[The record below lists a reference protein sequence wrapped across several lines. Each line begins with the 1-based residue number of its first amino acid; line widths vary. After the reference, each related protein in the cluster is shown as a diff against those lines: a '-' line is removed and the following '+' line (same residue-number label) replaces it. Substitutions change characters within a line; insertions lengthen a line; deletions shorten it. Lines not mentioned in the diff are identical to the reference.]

1 MARKDW
7 SGLYAAHRS
16 ALVAYATPILGSREA
31 AEDVVHDAFLKFS
44 PVGADGERGVGYL
57 YRIVRNLA
65 FDVLKRRRIE
75 TRAQSA
81 DPPDWAQPVHEASP
95 EQHAVHREELRLVA
109 RALDALPAEQR
120 TALEMYRLGG
130 STLEEVATRLGV
142 SVATAHRHVRAAMAR
157 VAEELDRAGG

>member
-31 AEDVVHDAFLKFS
+31 AEDVVHDAFIKFS
-44 PVGADGERGVGYL
+44 PIGADGERGVGYL

-65 FDVLKRRRIE
+65 LDVLKRRRVE
-75 TRAQSA
+75 ARANTA
-81 DPPDWAQPVHEASP
+81 EPPDWAQPSRQVSP
-95 EQHAVHREELRLVA
+95 EQHALHREELRLVA

-130 STLEEVATRLGV
+130 ATLEEIAARLGI

-157 VAEELDRAGG
+157 LAEELDRAGG